1 VYDAANINNNTLRGE
16 FMIHRLSRTSR
27 RALAIFTA
35 LGAAIVFGT
44 ADAQQAPAAGGRVNP
59 PGVSISR
66 EPLNTNP
73 DTWVGCTHVAKGGP
87 NGVPGSL
94 CAPSIQTGTPA
105 IQEQLRA
112 QQAAYRAANPAPAGG
127 RGPAGPQ
134 MQIPM
139 PCGPNANAA
148 PAPAAAPG
156 GRGPARPAQGGR
168 GKIRVAFISHGHE
181 YEREPMSLMLDC
193 LGDDITY
200 SHVDYPAAEL
210 ILNPQ
215 MAKNFDVYV
224 FYDLGGPGVT
234 TTGPNG
240 QTGYR
245 FYPDPSPA
253 LKKGFEAMVKAGKGM
268 VFIHHASA
276 AWPHVWPEYSE
287 VVGGACDWYAP
298 VTVRGILDPHHGF
311 YGGTKQTLTVV
322 DRNHPITKNLP
333 ASFEVTDEAYACAW
347 FPDAVHPLVTTSFA
361 PPDPLVNLN
370 PKRQFSNLAAWYKA
384 SENSPVFYTQVG
396 HDHSPWQVAEYQE
409 MIRDAIRW
417 AASPE
422 ALAWAKKNHTTIWKT
437 AAKAAPKKK

>member
-1 VYDAANINNNTLRGE
+1 MSY
-16 FMIHRLSRTSR
+16 RLSRASM
-27 RALAIFTA
+27 RALSIFSV
-35 LGAAIVFGT
+35 LGAAAIAVGTFGA
-44 ADAQQAPAAGGRVNP
+44 ADAQQAAPAGGLVNP
-59 PGVSISR
+59 PGVAVSR
-66 EPLNTNP
+66 EPLNTDP
-73 DTWVGCTHVAKGGP
+73 TTWVGCTHVANGGAD
-87 NGVPGSL
+87 NVPGML
-94 CAPSIQTGTPA
+94 CAPSVQTGTPA
-105 IQEQLRA
+105 IQAQLRE

-134 MQIPM
+134 MQVPM
-139 PCGPNANAA
+139 PCGPKANAA
-148 PAPAAAPG
+148 PAPAAAAG
-156 GRGPARPAQGGR
+156 GRGPARMAQGGR
-168 GKIRVAFISHGHE
+168 GKIRVAVITHGHE
-181 YEREPMSLMLDC
+181 HEREPLALMFDC
-193 LGDDITY
+193 MGDDITY
-200 SHVDYPAAEL
+200 SRVDYPAAEL

-224 FYDLGGPGVT
+224 FYDLGGPGVGA
-234 TTGPNG
+234 TGPKG
-240 QTGYR
+240 ETGYR

-268 VFIHHASA
+268 VFLHHASA
-276 AWPHVWPEYSE
+276 AWAHTWPEYSE

-298 VTVRGILDPHHGF
+298 VTVRGILDPHHGY

-347 FPDAVHPLVTTSFA
+347 FPDSVHPLVTTSFA

-370 PKRQFSNLAAWYKA
+370 PKRQFSNMAAWYKA
-384 SENSPVFYTQVG
+384 SENSTVFYTQVG

-422 ALAWAKKNHTTIWKT
+422 ALAWARKNHTTIWKT
-437 AAKAAPKKK
+437 AAKKK

>member
-1 VYDAANINNNTLRGE
+1 
-16 FMIHRLSRTSR
+16 MIHRLSRASK
-27 RALAIFTA
+27 RALSIFTGLSVTVIA
-35 LGAAIVFGT
+35 AMTFGA
-44 ADAQQAPAAGGRVNP
+44 ADAQAPAGGLVNP
-59 PGVSISR
+59 PGVAVVR
-66 EPLNTNP
+66 GPLNTNP
-73 DTWVGCTHVAKGGP
+73 DTWVGCHHVAKGGP
-87 NGVPGSL
+87 DGVPGSL

-112 QQAAYRAANPAPAGG
+112 QQAAYQAANPPPAGG

-148 PAPAAAPG
+148 PAPAAAAG
-156 GRGPARPAQGGR
+156 GRGPARPAQGGH

-224 FYDLGGPGVT
+224 FYDLGGPGVVVT
-234 TTGPNG
+234 NPDGTRS
-240 QTGYR
+240 R

-322 DRNHPITKNLP
+322 DKTSPITKNLP

-347 FPDAVHPLVTTSFA
+347 FPEAVHPLVTTSFA

-422 ALAWAKKNHTTIWKT
+422 ALAWARKNHTTIWKT
-437 AAKAAPKKK
+437 AAKAPAKKK

>member
-1 VYDAANINNNTLRGE
+1 MSY
-16 FMIHRLSRTSR
+16 RLSRASM
-27 RALAIFTA
+27 RALSIFSV
-35 LGAAIVFGT
+35 LGAAGIALATFGV
-44 ADAQQAPAAGGRVNP
+44 ADAQQAPAGGLVNP
-59 PGVSISR
+59 PAVSISR
-66 EPLNTNP
+66 EPLNTDP
-73 DTWVGCTHVAKGGP
+73 STWVGCSHVAKGGP
-87 NGVPGSL
+87 DNVPGML

-105 IQEQLRA
+105 IQAQLRE
-112 QQAAYRAANPAPAGG
+112 QQAAYRAANPAPAGD

-139 PCGPNANAA
+139 PCGVNPDA
-148 PAPAAAPG
+148 PPPPAAAA
-156 GRGPARPAQGGR
+156 GRGPARMAQGGR

-224 FYDLGGPGVT
+224 FYDLGGPGVSVP
-234 TTGPNG
+234 GPKG
-240 QTGYR
+240 ETGYR

-276 AWPHVWPEYSE
+276 AWAHTWPEYSE

-298 VTVRGILDPHHGF
+298 VTVRGILDPHHGY
-311 YGGTKQTLTVV
+311 YGGTPQHLTVV
-322 DRNHPITKNLP
+322 DKNSPITRNLGDG
-333 ASFEVTDEAYACAW
+333 FDVTDEAYACAW
-347 FPDAVHPLVTTSFA
+347 FPDSVHPLLTTSFA

-384 SENSPVFYTQVG
+384 SENSPVFFTQVG
-396 HDHSPWQVAEYQE
+396 HDHSPWQVAEYQL
-409 MIRDAIRW
+409 MIRNAIKW
-417 AASPE
+417 AASKE
-422 ALAWAKKNHTTIWKT
+422 ALDWARKNHTTIWKT
-437 AAKAAPKKK
+437 AAKKK

>member
-1 VYDAANINNNTLRGE
+1 
-16 FMIHRLSRTSR
+16 MIYRLSRTSM
-27 RALAIFTA
+27 RALSALAA
-35 LGAAIVFGT
+35 LGAAATLSFSV
-44 ADAQQAPAAGGRVNP
+44 AEAQQAPAAGGLVNP
-59 PGVSISR
+59 PGVAVSR

-73 DTWVGCTHVAKGGP
+73 DTWKGCTHVAKGGP
-87 NGVPGSL
+87 NGVPGML
-94 CAPSIQTGTPA
+94 CAPSVQTGTPA

-112 QQAAYRAANPAPAGG
+112 QQAAYRAANPAPAG
-127 RGPAGPQ
+127 RGGTGGPQ
-134 MQIPM
+134 PQVPM

-148 PAPAAAPG
+148 PAPAAAAG

-181 YEREPMSLMLDC
+181 YEREPMALMLDC

-200 SHVDYPAAEL
+200 SRVDYPAAEL

-224 FYDLGGPGVT
+224 FYDLGGPGVG

-240 QTGYR
+240 EAGYR

-276 AWPHVWPEYSE
+276 AWAHTWPEYSE

-298 VTVRGILDPHHGF
+298 VTVRGILDPHHGY
-311 YGGTKQTLTVV
+311 YGGTQQTLTVV

-333 ASFEVTDEAYACAW
+333 ASFQVTDEAYACAW
-347 FPDAVHPLVTTSFA
+347 FPDSVHPLVTTSFA

-370 PKRQFSNLAAWYKA
+370 PRRQFSNLAAWYKA

-422 ALAWAKKNHTTIWKT
+422 ALAWARKNHTTIWKT
-437 AAKAAPKKK
+437 AAKAPAKK

>member
-1 VYDAANINNNTLRGE
+1 
-16 FMIHRLSRTSR
+16 MIHRLSRSSK
-27 RALAIFTA
+27 RALALFTA
-35 LGAAIVFGT
+35 LGAAAIGLGA
-44 ADAQQAPAAGGRVNP
+44 ADAQAPAGGLVNP

-73 DTWVGCTHVAKGGP
+73 DTWVGCSHVAKGGP
-87 NGVPGSL
+87 DGVPGML

-105 IQEQLRA
+105 IQAQLRA
-112 QQAAYRAANPAPAGG
+112 QRDAYMAANPPPAGG

-134 MQIPM
+134 MQVPM

-156 GRGPARPAQGGR
+156 GRGPARMPQGGR
-168 GKIRVAFISHGHE
+168 GKIRVALITHGHE
-181 YEREPMSLMLDC
+181 HEREPLALMFDC
-193 LGDDITY
+193 MGDDITY
-200 SHVDYPAAEL
+200 SRVDYPAAEL

-215 MAKNFDVYV
+215 AAKSFDVYV
-224 FYDLGGPGVT
+224 FYDLGGPGVGVP
-234 TTGPNG
+234 GPNG
-240 QTGYR
+240 QSGYR

-276 AWPHVWPEYSE
+276 AWAHTWPEYSE
-287 VVGGACDWYAP
+287 VIGGACDWYAP
-298 VTVRGILDPHHGF
+298 VTVRGILDPHHGY
-311 YGGTKQTLTVV
+311 YGGTQQTLTVV
-322 DRNHPITKNLP
+322 DRNHPITKSLP
-333 ASFEVTDEAYACAW
+333 ASFQVTDEAYACAW
-347 FPDAVHPLVTTSFA
+347 FPDSVHPLVTTSFA

-422 ALAWAKKNHTTIWKT
+422 ALAWARKNHTTIWKT

>member
-1 VYDAANINNNTLRGE
+1 MSY
-16 FMIHRLSRTSR
+16 RLSRASM
-27 RALAIFTA
+27 RALSIFSV
-35 LGAAIVFGT
+35 LGAAGIALATFGV
-44 ADAQQAPAAGGRVNP
+44 ADAQQAPAGGLVN
-59 PGVSISR
+59 
-66 EPLNTNP
+66 PLNTDP
-73 DTWVGCTHVAKGGP
+73 STWVGCSHVAKGGP
-87 NGVPGSL
+87 DNVPGML

-105 IQEQLRA
+105 IQAQLRE

-139 PCGPNANAA
+139 PCGVNPDA
-148 PAPAAAPG
+148 PPPPAAAA
-156 GRGPARPAQGGR
+156 GRGPARMAQGGR

-224 FYDLGGPGVT
+224 FYDLGGPGVSVP
-234 TTGPNG
+234 GPKG
-240 QTGYR
+240 ETGYR

-276 AWPHVWPEYSE
+276 AWAHTWPEYSE

-298 VTVRGILDPHHGF
+298 VTVRGILDPHHGY
-311 YGGTKQTLTVV
+311 YGGTPQHLTVV
-322 DRNHPITKNLP
+322 DKNSPITRNLGDG
-333 ASFEVTDEAYACAW
+333 FDVTDEAYACAW
-347 FPDAVHPLVTTSFA
+347 FPDSVHPLLTTSFA

-384 SENSPVFYTQVG
+384 SENSPVFFTQVG
-396 HDHSPWQVAEYQE
+396 HDHSPWQVAEYQL
-409 MIRDAIRW
+409 MIRNAIKW
-417 AASPE
+417 AASKE
-422 ALAWAKKNHTTIWKT
+422 ALDWARKNHTTIWKT
-437 AAKAAPKKK
+437 AAKKK